1 MEFSIHMQQQMLLYL
16 FSPFSMLANW
26 SVYLSW
32 ITLWYVCLSFSSV
45 VTCYTPQNVTNG
57 KSLWD
62 SERRPTY
69 GETVHYTCNKG
80 YVLVG
85 KSSTKCT
92 KTGEYDSEPPECK
105 GKHSTS
111 MRWTCWLLVSIN
123 AIKAPFQLFSPCV
136 VFIFL
141 LFSQCRWVWGTRCIF
156 GFLFQHSQTQLN
168 TQQMFFVSSQLKA
181 T

>member
-1 MEFSIHMQQQMLLYL
+1 MEFSSYAAANAFVLVFPL
-16 FSPFSMLANW
+16 FYVSKLVFSCNKKP
-26 SVYLSW
+26 VYLSW
-32 ITLWYVCLSFSSV
+32 ITLWYVCLSSSSV

-69 GETVHYTCNKG
+69 GETVHYSCNKG

-92 KTGEYDSEPPECK
+92 KTGEYDSEPPKCK

-111 MRWTCWLLVSIN
+111 MCWTCWLSVSIN
-123 AIKAPFQLFSPCV
+123 AIKAPFQLFSYLTPVLCSYFCSSACV
-136 VFIFL
+136 GGSDGPAAFL
-141 LFSQCRWVWGTRCIF
+141 AFYFNIVKQS
-156 GFLFQHSQTQLN
+156 
-168 TQQMFFVSSQLKA
+168 
-181 T
+181 